1 MRAWMMLADAV
12 QAAEGKL
19 YILGGGWNISGRAPF
34 GIALLIEVPWTE
46 ANQGHR
52 WELHLQTEDGEPVA
66 FPETGSIEPIVIG
79 GDFEVGRPA
88 GSPPGTPFNV
98 PVAIN
103 SGPMPLTP
111 GRYTWR
117 LMIDGDTDE
126 DWYLSFDVRAPAQGA
141 GPPV

>member
-1 MRAWMMLADAV
+1 MMLADAV
-12 QAAEGKL
+12 QAADGKL
-19 YILGGGWNISGRAPF
+19 YILGGGWNVSGQAPF
-34 GIALLIEVPWTE
+34 GIALLLEVPWTE

-52 WELHLQTEDGEPVA
+52 WELHLQTEDGEPVS
-66 FPETGSIEPIVIG
+66 FPETGAFEPIVVG

-88 GSPPGTPFNV
+88 GVPAGTPFNV

-117 LMIDGDTDE
+117 LLVDGETDE
-126 DWYLSFDVRAPAQGA
+126 NWYLSFDVRDQQAPAAPG
-141 GPPV
+141 